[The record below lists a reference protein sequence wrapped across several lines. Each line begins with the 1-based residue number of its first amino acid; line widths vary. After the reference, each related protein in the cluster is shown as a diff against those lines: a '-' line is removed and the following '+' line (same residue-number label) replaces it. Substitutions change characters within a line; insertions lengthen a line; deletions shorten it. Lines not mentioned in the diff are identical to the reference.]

1 VNVIDR
7 LATAHTPGKYAL
19 DCSCGETFDPSEPC
33 GAGFHRHLLRV
44 GIRQGVYDALRAS
57 SNAAEKF
64 RAKYDQ
70 ADDSTAALMRD
81 ALSAAANAVAL

>member
-1 VNVIDR
+1 MTVIDQ

-19 DCSCGETFDPSEPC
+19 ECSCGETFDPTEPS
-33 GAGFHRHLLRV
+33 GAGFHRHLILV
-44 GIRQGVYDALRAS
+44 GMRQGVYDALRAS

-64 RAKYDQ
+64 RVQYDQ